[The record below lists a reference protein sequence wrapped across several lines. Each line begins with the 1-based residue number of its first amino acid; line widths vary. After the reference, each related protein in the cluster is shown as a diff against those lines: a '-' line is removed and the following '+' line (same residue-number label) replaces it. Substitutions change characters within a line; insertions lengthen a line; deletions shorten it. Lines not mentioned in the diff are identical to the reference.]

1 MKSRK
6 CVCPLDAILH
16 ADDSRKYQMYMARL
30 PRGLL
35 ILGLLIAL
43 MAVAQASAAAPA
55 SMINF
60 ADDDVT
66 TTIQQVIKQSNDE
79 QVQAIATRNLSLVTD
94 TTTSDHFQDIA
105 NSLQDLLNHQVTGIS
120 ILQLDFGPVTV
131 SSDGSSATATTFESW
146 RINSTAGSIDYDPV
160 RNDYTLVL
168 DNGTWKIKSVQ
179 QDATPAPTPVPT
191 ATPVATPSTH

>member
-1 MKSRK
+1 MRGCLNHSTVISQDKMPAVYQSACFGHSRQGSTEVRK
-6 CVCPLDAILH
+6 YLCPLGAILH

-105 NSLQDLLNHQVTGIS
+105 NGLQDLLNHQVTGIS

-146 RINSTAGSIDYDPV
+146 RIN
-160 RNDYTLVL
+160 
-168 DNGTWKIKSVQ
+168 
-179 QDATPAPTPVPT
+179 
-191 ATPVATPSTH
+191 

>member
-1 MKSRK
+1 M
-6 CVCPLDAILH
+6 H
-16 ADDSRKYQMYMARL
+16 MARL
-30 PRGLL
+30 PSGLL
-35 ILGLLIAL
+35 ILGLLIGL
-43 MAVAQASAAAPA
+43 MGVAQASAATPA

-66 TTIQQVIKQSNDE
+66 TAIQQVIKQSNDE

-168 DNGTWKIKSVQ
+168 DNGTWKIKSVE